1 MQISE
6 THYIIIDCKPG
17 LIRPNNVLEMVL
29 HDDTKNDLKN
39 DLKNDT
45 KNAVLTI
52 DDFLLKAKTF
62 GEFKY
67 NISKEKEQIF
77 EDNLPKIVDALKG
90 LYNCGIIRYAEWSP
104 NDD

>member
-29 HDDTKNDLKN
+29 HDDLNNETN
-39 DLKNDT
+39 
-45 KNAVLTI
+45 NALTV
-52 DDFLLKAKTF
+52 DDFLLESKAF

>member
-17 LIRPNNVLEMVL
+17 SIRPNNVLEMVL
-29 HDDTKNDLKN
+29 HDDIKNDLKN
-39 DLKNDT
+39 ET
-45 KNAVLTI
+45 KNVLTI

-67 NISKEKEQIF
+67 NISKEKEQVF

>member
-1 MQISE
+1 MQKSDNISSD

-17 LIRPNNVLEMVL
+17 SIRPNNVLEMVL
-29 HDDTKNDLKN
+29 HDDTKND
-39 DLKNDT
+39 T
-45 KNAVLTI
+45 KNVLTI

-67 NISKEKEQIF
+67 NILKEKEQLF

>member
-17 LIRPNNVLEMVL
+17 SIRPNNVLEMVL
-29 HDDTKNDLKN
+29 HDDLNNETN
-39 DLKNDT
+39 
-45 KNAVLTI
+45 NALTV
-52 DDFLLKAKTF
+52 DDFLLESKAF

-67 NISKEKEQIF
+67 KISKEKEQLF

-104 NDD
+104 NNE

>member
-17 LIRPNNVLEMVL
+17 SIRPNNVLEMVL
-29 HDDTKNDLKN
+29 HDDLK
-39 DLKNDT
+39 DD
-45 KNAVLTI
+45 VLTI
-52 DDFLLKAKTF
+52 DDFLLESKTF

-67 NISKEKEQIF
+67 KISKEKEQIF

-90 LYNCGIIRYAEWSP
+90 LYNCGIIRYTEWSP
-104 NDD
+104 NNN

>member
-39 DLKNDT
+39 ETKDT
-45 KNAVLTI
+45 VLTI
-52 DDFLLKAKTF
+52 DDFLLESKTF

-67 NISKEKEQIF
+67 NILKEKKQVF
-77 EDNLPKIVDALKG
+77 EDNLPKIVNALKG

-104 NDD
+104 NND

>member
-17 LIRPNNVLEMVL
+17 SIRPNNVLEMVL
-29 HDDTKNDLKN
+29 HDDIKNDIKN
-39 DLKNDT
+39 
-45 KNAVLTI
+45 VLTV
-52 DDFLLKAKTF
+52 DDFLLESKTF

-67 NISKEKEQIF
+67 NISKEKEQVF

-104 NDD
+104 N

>member
-29 HDDTKNDLKN
+29 HDDTKNDL
-39 DLKNDT
+39 